1 MCFASNASTTIKWAF
16 CIYIAADIIML
27 FLSYALRKF
36 RLAKYLKFAYTAWLL
51 LVCVSCLMW
60 GYHGSQGAELD
71 NTSSFLIYFGM
82 QYVMA
87 TVRFAIVLLSQS
99 MNTVT
104 SVIVTVAY
112 IVYSICMLKNT
123 V

>member
-1 MCFASNASTTIKWAF
+1 
-16 CIYIAADIIML
+16 
-27 FLSYALRKF
+27 
-36 RLAKYLKFAYTAWLL
+36 
-51 LVCVSCLMW
+51 MW
-60 GYHGSQGAELD
+60 GYHESQGAELD
-71 NTSSFLIYFGM
+71 NTSSFLIYFGI

>member
-1 MCFASNASTTIKWAF
+1 MCYAQNASTTIKWAF
-16 CIYIAADIIML
+16 CLYIAADIIML

-36 RLAKYLKFAYTAWLL
+36 KLAKYLQFAYTVWLL
-51 LVCVSCLMW
+51 LACVSGLIW
-60 GYHGSQGAELD
+60 GYHESQGIELD

-82 QYVMA
+82 EYVMA
-87 TVRFAIVLLSQS
+87 TIRFAIVLLSQS

-104 SVIVTVAY
+104 SVIITVAY
-112 IVYSICMLKNT
+112 IVYSICMLINT